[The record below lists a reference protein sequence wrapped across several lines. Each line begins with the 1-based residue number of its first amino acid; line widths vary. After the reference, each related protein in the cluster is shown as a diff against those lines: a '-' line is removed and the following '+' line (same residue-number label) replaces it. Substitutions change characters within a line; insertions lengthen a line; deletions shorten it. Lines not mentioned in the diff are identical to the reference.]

1 MKFQKLKSAAKGAK
15 CVAVLSGL
23 LLAASTNFAWAQ
35 PFPSKPITMI
45 VPYPA
50 GGGADALARAIQPTM
65 AKVLGQPVIIE
76 NLAGVGGALGV
87 QRVLSAPADG
97 YTVLV
102 GSPNEVVLAPLA
114 MASVKYKTE
123 DLRMLAPISNN
134 PLVIMARK
142 DLQANNTDELI
153 ALGKREGAQAISFGS
168 IGYGSMYH
176 MVAEYFGQQTGMNL
190 LHVPYKGTAPLIQ
203 DLAAQQ
209 IDITFLPNVGSP
221 TQLLE
226 TNRIKAVAVANDKRM
241 PNLKSTPTTTESK
254 EIKGFV
260 HSVWAAVLVRADV
273 PDAQARTLLKAVQEG
288 IQSPEVAKV
297 LESSG
302 VQAVPSQSLDE
313 SARFLKAETA
323 KFNTMAKSIK
333 LTPQ

>member
-1 MKFQKLKSAAKGAK
+1 MTARTHCFRIKNIALLGG
-15 CVAVLSGL
+15 VA
-23 LLAASTNFAWAQ
+23 LALAGPTSWAQ
-35 PFPSKPITMI
+35 NFPNRPITLV

-65 AKVLGQPVIIE
+65 TKLLGQPVIVE
-76 NLAGVGGALGV
+76 NIAGVGGALGV
-87 QRVLSAPADG
+87 QKVLSAPADG
-97 YTVLV
+97 YTLLV

-142 DLQANNTDELI
+142 DLPANSADELI
-153 ALGKREGAQAISFGS
+153 ALGKREGADAISFGS

-176 MVAEYFGQQTGMNL
+176 MVAEYFGQQTGMKL
-190 LHVPYKGTAPLIQ
+190 LHIPYKGTAPLIQ
-203 DLAAQQ
+203 DLASQQ

-226 TNRIKAVAVANDKRM
+226 TRRIKAVAVANAKRM
-241 PNLKSTPTTTESK
+241 PNLSSTATTTESK
-254 EIKGFV
+254 LAKDFV
-260 HSVWAAVLVRADV
+260 HSVWAAVLVRSEV
-273 PDAQARTLLKAVQEG
+273 PQAQAQVLLQAVQQG
-288 IQSPEVAKV
+288 IQSTEVAKV

-302 VQAVPSQSLDE
+302 VQAVPSQSLGE
-313 SARFLKAETA
+313 SAKFLKAETE
-323 KFNTMAKSIK
+323 KFKTMAAAIK